1 MLGWVHCGLGAGP
14 SMGVEHGWGQGLDFG
29 AYPLTLAPGPGFL
42 LCPLPHYGSHE
53 GVRQGPGR
61 GSIHTWNVYWD
72 DCLRLRQ
79 SEATEAGRGLASTP

>member
-1 MLGWVHCGLGAGP
+1 
-14 SMGVEHGWGQGLDFG
+14 MGVGLDFG

-42 LCPLPHYGSHE
+42 LCPLPHYGSHV
-53 GVRQGPGR
+53 GVRQGPGH

-79 SEATEAGRGLASTP
+79 SEATKAGRDLASTP